1 MDSKDEACGAMVGE
15 FLDERD
21 CDIGDG
27 CSELVKIMVGSL
39 YAKVGD

>member
-1 MDSKDEACGAMVGE
+1 MDSKDEACGGE

-27 CSELVKIMVGSL
+27 CSKLVQIMVGSL